1 NVLECGAGD
10 LNWVVDARSHEVDVL
25 AVCSV
30 EAVALWELG
39 NLVSNN
45 AWLEASVSSDLL
57 QWSGQSLADDANAGC
72 LVAGKLKIVV
82 QDVISLQQRNATACN
97 DALFNSCLS
106 VTDSI
111 LNAVL
116 ALLELNLGS
125 CAHLKHCN
133 AAGKLSQ
140 ALV

>member
-1 NVLECGAGD
+1 MRGLEAAHAAHLVCAWHASCACRLWLVSNDSLSGQEQSCNGCSVLECGAGD

-30 EAVALWELG
+30 EALALWELG

-57 QWSGQSLADDANAGC
+57 QRSSQSLADDANAGC

-82 QDVISLQQRNATACN
+82 QDVSSLQQRNATA
-97 DALFNSCLS
+97 
-106 VTDSI
+106 
-111 LNAVL
+111 
-116 ALLELNLGS
+116 
-125 CAHLKHCN
+125 
-133 AAGKLSQ
+133 
-140 ALV
+140 